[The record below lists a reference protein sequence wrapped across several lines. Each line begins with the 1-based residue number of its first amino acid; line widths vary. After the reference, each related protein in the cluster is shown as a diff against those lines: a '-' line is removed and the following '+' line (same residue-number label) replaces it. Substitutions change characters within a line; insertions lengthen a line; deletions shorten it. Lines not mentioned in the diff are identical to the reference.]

1 MKLATGLLTLALTY
15 SAFAEPIPTKKRAL
29 ADYTDIFSGISD
41 QVAAVSDSVS
51 AYVKGSSDAD
61 AVQSASNQLAT
72 TINNGASAIPGFDPL
87 ANADALALVSPI
99 QDLTSDVSDLVD
111 AVVGAKSNFAGD
123 GRSVDVLASL
133 QDQQTAAE
141 ALRDAITPKVPD
153 ALQGIAGIWRM
164 GLFRRFSEGFLRILD
179 ERGFTRGVS

>member
-15 SAFAEPIPTKKRAL
+15 SAFAEPIPAKKRAL
-29 ADYTDIFSGISD
+29 AHYTDIFSGISD

-51 AYVKGSSDAD
+51 AYVGGSSDAD
-61 AVQSASNQLAT
+61 AVQTASSQLAT
-72 TINNGASAIPGFDPL
+72 TINNGASVIPGFDPL

-111 AVVGAKSNFAGD
+111 AVVGAKSNFDGD
-123 GRSVDVLASL
+123 GRSGDVLSSL
-133 QDQQTAAE
+133 QDQQAAAE

-153 ALQGIAGIWRM
+153 ALQGIAGDLANGIV
-164 GLFRRFSEGFLRILD
+164 SEIQ
-179 ERGFTRGVS
+179 RGVSAYSG